1 MINLVCHSFS
11 SMVIVLMLM
20 LPSCN
25 TMYDYN
31 AKSPMNY
38 VNSFELE
45 GVVQQ
50 IERSGDNISIY
61 VPYDTDLSEIAIKVD
76 LKNATINPQSGSF
89 IDFTTPKIFTI
100 TEENGRKLDLRVT
113 VIKSQWKQVLKNEEA
128 PFLRVDGHQLIV
140 FKDKLWLL
148 GGWLGKYDH
157 DKASFKLGNSHWTS
171 QVWCTSDGENWE
183 SKGDAPWAGRHG
195 FGCVVFDDKIWVIG
209 GDQHTDVWNSEDGVH
224 WNKVLDEVPWGE
236 RYFPYIVSFKG
247 KIWVMGGIHI
257 DFSAGNELREKYND
271 VWSTVDGINWV
282 REVEFVRWMPRG
294 LISGS
299 AILNDEL
306 YLYGGSVLY
315 SYAFNDVWK
324 TNNGID
330 WTKVISHAPWS
341 PRQWNSI
348 ANSKDNL
355 WVMAGDYD
363 VRNDTMLNDVWYSP
377 DGEFWTEQKGVF
389 WEPRHATPVI
399 EYKNKL
405 WLIGGLISRN
415 DGGVAN
421 DVWAMDLEEL

>member
-1 MINLVCHSFS
+1 MSLFNCKNSEDLNFEIETLKLV
-11 SMVIVLMLM
+11 
-20 LPSCN
+20 
-25 TMYDYN
+25 
-31 AKSPMNY
+31 
-38 VNSFELE
+38 
-45 GVVQQ
+45 GVDHKY
-50 IERSGDNISIY
+50 ERIGDSIFLY
-61 VPYDTDLSEIAIKVD
+61 VPHETDVTNLKAELFLNNKD
-76 LKNATINPQSGSF
+76 LTVYPKSGSF
-89 IDFTTPKIFTI
+89 LDFSVPQTFILEGTNQ
-100 TEENGRKLDLRVT
+100 ERKEIHVVVKR
-113 VIKSQWKQVLKNEEA
+113 SPWKQIIKNGEA

-157 DKASFKLGNSHWTS
+157 DKASFIQGNSYWTS
-171 QVWCTSDGENWE
+171 QVWSTSDGENWE

-195 FGCVVFDDKIWVIG
+195 FGCVVHDDKIWVIG
-209 GDQHTDVWNSEDGVH
+209 GDQHTDVWNSKDGVQ
-224 WNKVLDEVPWGE
+224 WNKVLDKVPWGE
-236 RYFPYIVSFKG
+236 RYFPYIVSFQD

-257 DFSAGNELREKYND
+257 DFSAGNEIREKYND
-271 VWSTVDGINWV
+271 VWSTVDGVNWV
-282 REVEFVRWMPRG
+282 REVEFVPWVPRG

-306 YLYGGSVLY
+306 YIYGGSVLY

-324 TNNGID
+324 TDNGID

-421 DVWAMDLEEL
+421 DVWAMDLIE

>member
-1 MINLVCHSFS
+1 MVRLMFGFLLIIVFMSLFNCMNSDDFNTDIESFRL
-11 SMVIVLMLM
+11 IG
-20 LPSCN
+20 
-25 TMYDYN
+25 TDYQ
-31 AKSPMNY
+31 
-38 VNSFELE
+38 FER
-45 GVVQQ
+45 
-50 IERSGDNISIY
+50 IGDSIFLY
-61 VPYDTDLSEIAIKVD
+61 VPHETDVTNLKAEITLCNNKM
-76 LKNATINPQSGSF
+76 TIYPKSGTYL
-89 IDFTTPKIFTI
+89 DFSTAQKYII
-100 TEENGRKLDLRVT
+100 IGADRKEKEVQVT
-113 VIKSQWKQVLKNEEA
+113 VKVSPWKQILKNEEA

-389 WEPRHATPVI
+389 WEP
-399 EYKNKL
+399 
-405 WLIGGLISRN
+405 
-415 DGGVAN
+415 
-421 DVWAMDLEEL
+421 

>member
-1 MINLVCHSFS
+1 MIDMCHSFS
-11 SMVIVLMLM
+11 SLVIVLMLM
-20 LPSCN
+20 LASCN
-25 TMYDYN
+25 YMNYN
-31 AKSPMNY
+31 NPKSAMNY

-50 IERSGDNISIY
+50 IERSGHEIFIY
-61 VPYDTDLSEIAIKVD
+61 VPYDTDLSEIMIKVD
-76 LKNATINPQSGSF
+76 LENATINPQSESF
-89 IDFTTPKIFTI
+89 IDFTTPKTFTI
-100 TEENGRKLDLRVT
+100 KAENGRKLDFQVT
-113 VIKSQWKQVLKNEEA
+113 VKKSQWKQILKNEEA

-209 GDQHTDVWNSEDGVH
+209 GDQHTDIWNSEDGVH

-257 DFSAGNELREKYND
+257 DFAAGNELREKYND
-271 VWSTVDGINWV
+271 VWSSTDGVNWV

-324 TNNGID
+324 TDNGID

-389 WEPRHATPVI
+389 WEPRHAAPVI

-421 DVWAMDLEEL
+421 DVWAMDLIE

>member
-1 MINLVCHSFS
+1 
-11 SMVIVLMLM
+11 
-20 LPSCN
+20 
-25 TMYDYN
+25 
-31 AKSPMNY
+31 
-38 VNSFELE
+38 
-45 GVVQQ
+45 
-50 IERSGDNISIY
+50 
-61 VPYDTDLSEIAIKVD
+61 
-76 LKNATINPQSGSF
+76 
-89 IDFTTPKIFTI
+89 
-100 TEENGRKLDLRVT
+100 
-113 VIKSQWKQVLKNEEA
+113 
-128 PFLRVDGHQLIV
+128 
-140 FKDKLWLL
+140 
-148 GGWLGKYDH
+148 
-157 DKASFKLGNSHWTS
+157 
-171 QVWCTSDGENWE
+171 
-183 SKGDAPWAGRHG
+183 
-195 FGCVVFDDKIWVIG
+195 
-209 GDQHTDVWNSEDGVH
+209 
-224 WNKVLDEVPWGE
+224 
-236 RYFPYIVSFKG
+236 
-247 KIWVMGGIHI
+247 MGGIHI
-257 DFSAGNELREKYND
+257 DFAAGNELREKYND
-271 VWSTVDGINWV
+271 VWSSTDGVNWV

-324 TNNGID
+324 TDNGID

-421 DVWAMDLEEL
+421 DVWAMDLIE